1 MSFRKNQFSQI
12 TKEVSISTRKN
23 IQEDMKD
30 RQHDIQLALLQT
42 TLNNVLNINTDQA
55 NEINILKNRLES
67 LENRFNRCFPG

>member
-1 MSFRKNQFSQI
+1 MSFRRNQFSQI
-12 TKEVSISTRKN
+12 TKEVSISSRKN

-30 RQHDIQLALLQT
+30 KQHDIQISLLQT

-55 NEINILKNRLES
+55 NEINILKDRLQT